1 MSTPKVNLIP
11 DATAGDAHAPTRGAQ
26 LQPNRYSRLAERGA
40 DTILV
45 LDMSGVVQYAMPG
58 AERVLGWP
66 PVKLVGTSLATIP
79 GGEAI
84 PLNLALAQDLEL
96 DVPTVPAAMDLVGAD
111 GEVATLEFVVSR
123 TLDETGTPVLVVN
136 VRTIS
141 GGKQA
146 HRAVPW
152 SHAHNQALLDAIPD
166 QILRFDRAGKYL
178 GSAGAPSPGSP
189 FTEAALGKSL
199 HEVLSKS
206 LADMLLNTLTRA
218 FVSGELQEVSYSNTR
233 ADGLHHFETRVSM
246 VANREVLATVRD
258 VTVRTETRARLERLA
273 QILDATPDFIC
284 SFVPEGMVEYSN
296 AAFRQL
302 LGLKSQA
309 PVPMSEVLGRFPE
322 IRRLLTGVVIPTA
335 IENGYWRGDLDFVSG
350 DVNAPVST
358 IVLAHRDP
366 GESPHHLTI
375 IGHDI
380 RRRRETDRKML
391 EAKETAEAANHA
403 KSDFLATMSHEI
415 RTPMN
420 GVIGAVELLLGTD
433 LTAEQEDLASSLRDS
448 SEALLAVINDILDFS
463 KIEANAVELEQ
474 VPFGLRATIDSV
486 HTVLRSEATLKGL
499 RLIATVDDRVPDS
512 LGGDPARLKQI
523 LMNLAGN
530 AIKFTEYGEVNIRV
544 GLDDESD
551 ESGDDSVR
559 IRFEV
564 VDTGIG
570 MAPDIKAKL
579 FQSFAQGD
587 SSMSRRFGGTGLGLA
602 ISAKLVNLM
611 GGEIAV
617 ESLPGQGST
626 FWFDAAFSRVTD
638 PLPVATAQ
646 ATTARHEAQSEA
658 DTGQRPPA
666 RLLLVEDNP
675 VNQAIVKAMLNRLG
689 HKPDLAADGAEAVEA
704 CGREAY
710 DLVFMDCQ
718 MPGMDGFEATARI
731 RAQETLRRVPIVAL
745 TANATADDRACCL
758 SAGMDDYL
766 AKPVRSASIQEMLVK
781 WLPRVDAGSAAEATP
796 TRPILDLETMAEI
809 RSLNSAEGEDI
820 LVEVIDLFFG
830 QIQTQMPALESAVR
844 LADPVALGDVAH
856 GLKGEARNI
865 GARLVG
871 DLAAELESRARAGSA
886 AESELV
892 DAIRA
897 ALSETSE
904 AFLAERAEYDSGR
917 PVPTEVS
924 SGKAGNRGQDE

>member
-1 MSTPKVNLIP
+1 MSTRKVNLMP
-11 DATAGDAHAPTRGAQ
+11 DLTAGDAHAQTRGAQ
-26 LQPNRYSRLAERGA
+26 LQPNRYARLAERGA
-40 DTILV
+40 DTTLV

-66 PVKLVGTSLATIP
+66 SVTLVGSSLATIP

-84 PLNLALAQDLEL
+84 PLNLALAQELEL
-96 DVPTVPAAMDLVGAD
+96 DIPTVPAEADLVGAD
-111 GEVATLEFVVSR
+111 GEVAALEFVVSK
-123 TLDETGTPVLVVN
+123 TLDETRVPVLIVN

-146 HRAVPW
+146 NRAVPW

-166 QILRFDRAGKYL
+166 QILRFDRAGRYL
-178 GSAGAPSPGSP
+178 GSAGAPTPGAP
-189 FTEAALGKSL
+189 FTETALGKPF
-199 HEVLSKS
+199 HEVLPKA
-206 LADMLLNTLTRA
+206 LADLCLDALTRA
-218 FVSGELQEVSYSNTR
+218 FVSGEVQELRYSNTR
-233 ADGLHHFETRVSM
+233 DDGRHHFETRVCM
-246 VANREVLATVRD
+246 VANREALAIVRD

-309 PVPMSEVLGRFPE
+309 PVPMSEVLERFPE
-322 IRRLLTGVVIPTA
+322 IRRLLNGVVIPAAT
-335 IENGYWRGDLDFVSG
+335 ENGYWRGDLDFVSG
-350 DVNAPVST
+350 DIDAPVST

-366 GESPHHLTI
+366 GEPPHHLTI

-380 RRRRETDRKML
+380 RRRREADRKML
-391 EAKETAEAANHA
+391 EAKEAAEAANHA
-403 KSDFLATMSHEI
+403 KSAFLATMSHEI

-420 GVIGAVELLLGTD
+420 GVIGAMELLLGTD
-433 LTAEQEDLASSLRDS
+433 LTGEQGELASTLRDS
-448 SEALLAVINDILDFS
+448 SEALLAIINDILDLS
-463 KIEANAVELEQ
+463 KIEANAVELEH
-474 VPFGLRATIDSV
+474 VPFGLRASV
-486 HTVLRSEATLKGL
+486 DGMYTVLRSAAKLKGL
-499 RLIATVDDRVPDS
+499 RLIVTVDDRVPDG
-512 LGGDPARLKQI
+512 LAGDPARLKQV

-530 AIKFTEYGEVNIRV
+530 AIKFTEHGEVNVRV
-544 GLDDESD
+544 SSVG
-551 ESGDDSVR
+551 ESGDDTVR

-570 MAPDIKAKL
+570 MEPGVKAGL
-579 FQSFAQGD
+579 FRSFAQGD
-587 SSMSRRFGGTGLGLA
+587 SSVNRRFGGTGLGLA

-626 FWFDAAFSRVTD
+626 FWFVAAFSRVTD

-658 DTGQRPPA
+658 DTGQCPPA

-689 HKPDLAADGAEAVEA
+689 YKPDLAADGTEAVQA
-704 CGREAY
+704 CGRTSY

-904 AFLAERAEYDSGR
+904 AFLAERAEYDSVR
-917 PVPTEVS
+917 PVPAEVP
-924 SGKAGNRGQDE
+924 SGKADHRGQAE